1 MEKFIGQDIENLQE
15 REQFIKDNAE
25 GIETMGYSKPLKSS
39 VIDKLKEQLANT
51 TIEKEEVE
59 ADKKAANQ
67 QYNADLK
74 NLRTTIGDIAE
85 KLKSKSEYV
94 NEGCYK
100 LVDEEE
106 KMVGYYN
113 KEGMLVYERQ
123 ARLEELQPKLFK
135 MNAGKTGTDD
145 K

>member
-15 REQFIKDNAE
+15 REQFIKDNADS
-25 GIETMGYSKPLKSS
+25 IEDIGYSKPLKSE
-39 VIDKLKEQLANT
+39 VIDKLKEELTDA
-51 TIEKEEVE
+51 TIKKADVE
-59 ADKKAANQ
+59 QEKKAADAM
-67 QYNADLK
+67 YNSSLK
-74 NLRTTIGDIAE
+74 ELKQKIGEYAE

-94 NEGCYK
+94 REGCYK
-100 LVDEEE
+100 LVDEAE
-106 KMVGYYN
+106 KIVGYYN
-113 KEGMLVYERQ
+113 KEGMLVYERP

>member
-51 TIEKEEVE
+51 TIEKEELE

-74 NLRTTIGDIAE
+74 DLRTTIGDIAE

-113 KEGMLVYERQ
+113 KEGMLVYERP

-135 MNAGKTGTDD
+135 MNAGKTGTDG

>member
-135 MNAGKTGTDD
+135 MNAGKTGTDG

>member
-94 NEGCYK
+94 NESCYK

>member
-25 GIETMGYSKPLKSS
+25 CIETMGYSKPLKSS

-85 KLKSKSEYV
+85 KLKSKNEYV